1 MQSRARADKQAY
13 SFACCLL
20 SPSTAPSALLSPS
33 KGCSS
38 EGKAA
43 CLPSSCR
50 PDPTRLGGEAAGG
63 TEPGKGRRE
72 PLTQPG
78 GSAPVLALLLRV
90 PGMTEAQVSE
100 FSLLTDF
107 IAALNQETAAS
118 GRLPWGC
125 HQRQPSCKLPARL
138 SNTCT
143 SHRAQGIPILERS
156 LIPSHPIPPPLS
168 LPHPL
173 PRTHP
178 ARVAGKA

>member
-43 CLPSSCR
+43 CLPSSCH
-50 PDPTRLGGEAAGG
+50 PNPVLLGGEAAGG

-72 PLTQPG
+72 LLTQPG
-78 GSAPVLALLLRV
+78 GSAPVLALLL
-90 PGMTEAQVSE
+90 
-100 FSLLTDF
+100 TDF
-107 IAALNQETAAS
+107 RAALNQETAAS

-125 HQRQPSCKLPARL
+125 HQVQPSCKLPARL
-138 SNTCT
+138 STTCT

-173 PRTHP
+173 PRTRP